1 MINSMIKDYQEKNES
16 IPSKAVL
23 AITGAIRGTS
33 REKLYQ
39 ELDLGSLTDRR
50 WLRRLCY
57 LHMVLSTKLPITSI
71 N

>member
-1 MINSMIKDYQEKNES
+1 MINSMIKDYQKKNES

-39 ELDLGSLTDRR
+39 ELDLGSLTDMR